1 MSSIGSYLGQ
11 LFAIICIFLGCMN
24 TYFFV
29 SDVPE
34 KTTIPQYFSG
44 IALSLWPVGLGVIIL
59 LLMEIWHQ
67 LNLVRIAAQDRAY
80 TSTNPTPTTPI
91 LRAEPAPA
99 AKAPL
104 FAAKQKEEKAPVYF
118 AINTPPP
125 APRPEPTPQP
135 QEEEAPTDMQQ
146 EPPTDESAET
156 IETISPTERPERPK
170 DPSLNFFKLD

>member
-1 MSSIGSYLGQ
+1 
-11 LFAIICIFLGCMN
+11 MN

-29 SDVPE
+29 SDIPE
-34 KTTIPQYFSG
+34 KSTIPQYISG
-44 IALSLWPVGLGVIIL
+44 IAMSLWPVGLGVIIL

-67 LNLVRIAAQDRAY
+67 LNLIRIAAQDRAY
-80 TSTNPTPTTPI
+80 SSSAHPTPTTPI

-104 FAAKQKEEKAPVYF
+104 FAAKQKEEKEPVYF

-125 APRPEPTPQP
+125 PPRPEPAPQS
-135 QEEEAPTDMQQ
+135 QGEDAPTDIQQ

-156 IETISPTERPERPK
+156 PETTSPAELPERPK
-170 DPSLNFFKLD
+170 DPSLSFFKLD